1 MLGSERDV
9 KKRVKTHAIFT
20 LVLTLREGL
29 KTEKSQELPN

>member
-1 MLGSERDV
+1 MV
-9 KKRVKTHAIFT
+9 KKRVKHAVFT